1 VTTNPNDLP
10 VFVHRRVTPQLFD
23 ALGIPLRSGRLFTD
37 ADGAAD
43 GLKVALVDE
52 TTAREFWPG
61 EDPVGR
67 RLGRPWL
74 NELMVVVGVVGAVLD
89 GELAG
94 AAERTVYTPL
104 TQEPPLSA
112 FVVLNSAAGMNVEP
126 TLRSALRDI
135 DATVPLSDVATVG
148 SLVSG
153 TLAAQR
159 LSARLLG
166 AFGAIALI
174 LAVIGIYGV
183 LSYAVTQR
191 GRELSLRLAL
201 GARRGDVLRMVL
213 GDGMKL
219 AIAGAALGIAAAL
232 GLSRL
237 IGGMLYGVEPHDP
250 ATIAA
255 VTLIVLAAAA
265 AAVLIPAV
273 RASRLEPMQ
282 VLRD

>member
-1 VTTNPNDLP
+1 M
-10 VFVHRRVTPQLFD
+10 
-23 ALGIPLRSGRLFTD
+23 
-37 ADGAAD
+37 
-43 GLKVALVDE
+43 
-52 TTAREFWPG
+52 
-61 EDPVGR
+61 
-67 RLGRPWL
+67 
-74 NELMVVVGVVGAVLD
+74 MVVVGVVGAVLD

-94 AAERTVYTPL
+94 EAERTVYTPL
-104 TQEPPLSA
+104 AQEPPFSA
-112 FVVLNSAAGMNVEP
+112 FVVMNSAAGMNVVP
-126 TLRSALRDI
+126 TLRRALRDI
-135 DATVPLSDVATVG
+135 DPTVPLSDVTTVS

-191 GRELSLRLAL
+191 GRELALRLAL

-219 AIAGAALGIAAAL
+219 AVAGAALGIAAAL
-232 GLSRL
+232 GLARL
-237 IGGMLYGVEPHDP
+237 IRGMLYGVEPNDP
-250 ATIAA
+250 ATIAG
-255 VTLIVLAAAA
+255 VTILVLAAAA

-273 RASRLEPMQ
+273 RASRFEPMQ
-282 VLRD
+282 VLRE